1 MRTIVNLAVK
11 LENKL
16 LKGKQPFFKM
26 SAEEQYR
33 IIEKFKE
40 PSSLIERSYYQY
52 LCQMKQ
58 TPLILKTI
66 QNLAALI
73 LAPYYYHKYSQD
85 KSAADID
92 YKKGAVFISGINNI
106 SYANDN

>member
-1 MRTIVNLAVK
+1 MKAIVNLAVK

-26 SAEEQYR
+26 SVEKQHR

-40 PSSLIERSYYQY
+40 PSGLIERSYYQY

-73 LAPYYYHKYSQD
+73 LAPIIIINILKIRVQR
-85 KSAADID
+85 ILIT
-92 YKKGAVFISGINNI
+92 KKVLFSFRESII
-106 SYANDN
+106 YPMCQ